1 MFLIKGKLVS
11 DEIFKEK
18 FVCDLSACKGACC
31 VEGDFGAPLEKEELE
46 ILEEIQ
52 TDLEPFLT
60 EKGKSAIEKDGPFVP
75 VNELGQM
82 ATTLVNGR
90 ECAYMTRNDNGVA
103 QCGIEQAYR
112 AGAVNFQKPI
122 SCHLYPIRVNK
133 NEEVDFEALNYDR
146 WDICSA
152 ACTLGKTLK
161 VPVYKFL
168 ETPLIRKFGA
178 EFFEA
183 LEAVAQENSNEKT

>member
-31 VEGDFGAPLEKEELE
+31 VEGDYGAPLEKEELD

-52 TDLEPFLT
+52 SDLEPFLT
-60 EKGKSAIEKDGPFVP
+60 EKGKTAIEKDGPYVE
-75 VNELGQM
+75 VELNQM
-82 ATTLVNGR
+82 ATTLVKGR
-90 ECAYMTRNDNGVA
+90 ECAYMTRSDNGVA
-103 QCGIEQAYR
+103 QCGIEQAYK

-122 SCHLYPIRVNK
+122 SCHLYPIRINK

-146 WDICSA
+146 WDICAA

-183 LEAVAQENSNEKT
+183 LEAAAQENSKEKT